1 VTYYVALPFVQTD
14 TGIAVGQAMEC
25 PNEPAALRRAEIMA
39 RSPAYV
45 GALAF
50 TRTGNPS
57 LGNFRDATVLRT
69 FGIVPDKR
77 KSARICAYSLCAS
90 DGGEGSGEGRTARE
104 N

>member
-1 VTYYVALPFVQTD
+1 
-14 TGIAVGQAMEC
+14 
-25 PNEPAALRRAEIMA
+25 MA

-50 TRTGNPS
+50 TPTGNPS

-77 KSARICAYSLCAS
+77 KSARTRSVLLTVGKEVGKAERLAKINFVYSRL
-90 DGGEGSGEGRTARE
+90 ET
-104 N
+104 